1 MNASKQKAV
10 NIISFDIP
18 YPPDYGGVIDV
29 FHQVEC
35 LSNAGV
41 KVVLHCF
48 QYRDRQ
54 QDGKLEELC
63 EEVYY
68 YKRYTSIWRQMSYLP
83 YSVWSRENETLIA
96 NLLKNDYPIV
106 FEGLVSCFYLTD
118 ERLALR
124 KKIYREVNIEHQYYW
139 HLAKASRKWIEKL
152 YFFVEGCKL
161 YFYQKNVKH
170 AQSVWSVASDDA
182 DYMRR
187 HFPNVPVVH
196 LPCFHSHD
204 ELMIMPG
211 KSDYVLYHGNL
222 ALAENESAAL
232 FLIKE
237 VFPRL
242 PYRCV
247 VAGRRPNPVLYQAAS
262 QVDNVEIMANPSQEE
277 MDLLVKE
284 AHIHLLYTA
293 QPTGLKLK
301 LLNVLYQGRHIV
313 ANSHMLAGTDLLNS
327 RVCHVAE
334 TAEQLVQ
341 QCLALKNTAV
351 GNEHIATRAK
361 FLQSTYS
368 RLRMT
373 QEMLNDL

>member
-1 MNASKQKAV
+1 MSKQKAV

-18 YPPDYGGVIDV
+18 YPPDYGGAIDV

-35 LSNAGV
+35 LSKAGV

-48 QYRDRQ
+48 QYRDRL

-63 EEVYY
+63 EQVYY
-68 YKRYTSIWRQMSYLP
+68 YKRHTSICRQISYLP
-83 YSVWSRENETLIA
+83 YSVWSRENETLIT
-96 NLLKNDYPIV
+96 NLLKNDYPII

-118 ERLALR
+118 KRLAHR

-139 HLAKASRKWIEKL
+139 HLAKASRKVIEKL

-161 YFYQKNVKH
+161 YFYQKNVKY

-182 DYMRR
+182 AYMRR
-187 HFPNVPVVH
+187 HFANVPVVL

-204 ELMIMPG
+204 ELRIQPG
-211 KSDYVLYHGNL
+211 KSDYILYHGNL

-247 VAGRRPNPVLYQAAS
+247 VAGRQPYPILYQAAGETA
-262 QVDNVEIMANPSQEE
+262 NVEIIANPSQDE
-277 MDLLVKE
+277 MDKLLSE

-313 ANSHMLAGTDLLNS
+313 ANSHMLAGTDLQNS
-327 RVCHVAE
+327 QVCNVAE
-334 TAEQLVQ
+334 TAEQFVQ
-341 QCLALKNTAV
+341 QCLALKNVEV
-351 GNEHIATRAK
+351 GKEHIATRSS
-361 FLQSTYS
+361 FLQSTYA
-368 RLRMT
+368 RQRMT

>member
-54 QDGKLEELC
+54 QAGKLEELC

-68 YKRYTSIWRQMSYLP
+68 YKRHTSIWRQMSCLP

-139 HLAKASRKWIEKL
+139 HLAKASRKWVEKL
-152 YFFVEGCKL
+152 YFFV
-161 YFYQKNVKH
+161 
-170 AQSVWSVASDDA
+170 ASPVA
-182 DYMRR
+182 M
-187 HFPNVPVVH
+187 
-196 LPCFHSHD
+196 
-204 ELMIMPG
+204 
-211 KSDYVLYHGNL
+211 
-222 ALAENESAAL
+222 
-232 FLIKE
+232 
-237 VFPRL
+237 
-242 PYRCV
+242 
-247 VAGRRPNPVLYQAAS
+247 
-262 QVDNVEIMANPSQEE
+262 
-277 MDLLVKE
+277 
-284 AHIHLLYTA
+284 
-293 QPTGLKLK
+293 
-301 LLNVLYQGRHIV
+301 
-313 ANSHMLAGTDLLNS
+313 
-327 RVCHVAE
+327 
-334 TAEQLVQ
+334 
-341 QCLALKNTAV
+341 
-351 GNEHIATRAK
+351 
-361 FLQSTYS
+361 
-368 RLRMT
+368 
-373 QEMLNDL
+373 

>member
-1 MNASKQKAV
+1 MNALKQKAV

-29 FHQVEC
+29 FYQVEC
-35 LSNAGV
+35 LSKAGV

-68 YKRYTSIWRQMSYLP
+68 YKRHTSIWRQMSYLP
-83 YSVWSRENETLIA
+83 YSVWSRENEMLIA

-118 ERLALR
+118 KRLAHR

-139 HLAKASRKWIEKL
+139 HLAKASRKWVEKL

-161 YFYQKNVKH
+161 YYYQRQVKH

-182 DYMRR
+182 EYMRR
-187 HFPNVPVVH
+187 HFPTVPVVL

-204 ELMIMPG
+204 ELMIQPG
-211 KSDYVLYHGNL
+211 KSDYILYHGNL
-222 ALAENESAAL
+222 ALAENEAAAL

-247 VAGRRPNPVLYQAAS
+247 VAGRQPYPVLYQAAS
-262 QVDNVEIMANPSQEE
+262 STSNVEIVANPSQEE
-277 MDLLVKE
+277 MEQLVKE

-313 ANSHMLAGTDLLNS
+313 ANSHMLAGTDLQNS
-327 RVCHVAE
+327 QVCYVAE

-341 QCLALKNTAV
+341 QCLALKNV
-351 GNEHIATRAK
+351 PMENEHISARAT
-361 FLQSTYS
+361 FLQSTYA
-368 RLRMT
+368 RQRMT
-373 QEMLNDL
+373 QAMLDDL

>member
-1 MNASKQKAV
+1 
-10 NIISFDIP
+10 
-18 YPPDYGGVIDV
+18 
-29 FHQVEC
+29 
-35 LSNAGV
+35 
-41 KVVLHCF
+41 
-48 QYRDRQ
+48 
-54 QDGKLEELC
+54 
-63 EEVYY
+63 
-68 YKRYTSIWRQMSYLP
+68 
-83 YSVWSRENETLIA
+83 
-96 NLLKNDYPIV
+96 
-106 FEGLVSCFYLTD
+106 
-118 ERLALR
+118 
-124 KKIYREVNIEHQYYW
+124 
-139 HLAKASRKWIEKL
+139 LAKASRKWIEKL

-368 RLRMT
+368 MVLSVISNISNLLPTQHLSCKCLYIPHRQCLYRISTLCHHLEFLCRNYHTYIPQAVRERLDNADDK
-373 QEMLNDL
+373 EIVYILDPY

>member
-1 MNASKQKAV
+1 MGQKAV

-18 YPPDYGGVIDV
+18 YPADYGGVIDV

-35 LSNAGV
+35 LSKAGV

-68 YKRYTSIWRQMSYLP
+68 YKRHTSIWRQMSYLP
-83 YSVWSRENETLIA
+83 YSVWSRENDTLIA
-96 NLLKNDYPIV
+96 NLLKNDYPII

-118 ERLALR
+118 KRLAQR

-139 HLAKASRKWIEKL
+139 HLAKASRKWVEKI

-182 DYMRR
+182 AYMRR
-187 HFPNVPVVH
+187 HFPALSVTL
-196 LPCFHSHD
+196 LPCLHAHE
-204 ELMIMPG
+204 ELTILPG
-211 KSDYVLYHGNL
+211 QSDYILYHGNL
-222 ALAENESAAL
+222 ALAENEAAAL

-237 VFPRL
+237 VFPQL

-247 VAGRRPNPVLYQAAS
+247 VAGRRPYPVLYEAAENVS
-262 QVDNVEIMANPSQEE
+262 NVEIVANPSHEE
-277 MDLLVKE
+277 MDDLVRN
-284 AHIHLLYTA
+284 AHIHLLYTS

-313 ANSHMLAGTDLLNS
+313 ANSHMLAGTDLQHTG
-327 RVCHVAE
+327 VCYVAE
-334 TAEQLVQ
+334 TAD
-341 QCLALKNTAV
+341 ALIQKCRNLKSIELTEENIQERLRFLNT
-351 GNEHIATRAK
+351 N
-361 FLQSTYS
+361 YS
-368 RLRMT
+368 RSYLT
-373 QEMLNDL
+373 AEMLKDL